1 MTASRSTN
9 SCMETYTTARA
20 HKIQDFFLDFTVYK
34 SVLISYILNE
44 MDPVSILTYKSSE
57 DFNESQIRL
66 CRAVL
71 LRIVSICRELR
82 IRYPRLSF
90 YVGRFGSIG
99 VSYHRSIVDQP
110 IRIFNI
116 SLHSTIANMNM
127 YKDETMWNNF
137 HKFQKSNLSGF
148 DGAQSWADD
157 KMEEQAIFD
166 HSSVTYWKNSCY
178 KIHDLDSFLRHVSE
192 I

>member
-1 MTASRSTN
+1 MDA
-9 SCMETYTTARA
+9 
-20 HKIQDFFLDFTVYK
+20 
-34 SVLISYILNE
+34 VL
-44 MDPVSILTYKSSE
+44 ILTYKTSE

-71 LRIVSICRELR
+71 FRLVSICRELR
-82 IRYPRLSF
+82 ARYPKLTFS
-90 YVGRFGSIG
+90 VDTFGSIG
-99 VSYHRSIVDQP
+99 VSYYRSIVAHP
-110 IRIFNI
+110 IRIFNV

-127 YKDETMWNNF
+127 YKDETMWDNF

-148 DGAQSWADD
+148 DCAQSWADD
-157 KMEEQAIFD
+157 KMAEQAIFE